1 MLREIDM
8 DAAKIDLPID
18 KLKYWAKNYPE
29 RQVLFQPINGK
40 LHTYTW
46 QQILEQA
53 TTVASKLVSLGYEPG
68 DKIALL
74 SKNVAEWF
82 IADFAIMMGG
92 FVSIPI
98 YPTANAETIAYV
110 LEHAECKAIFIGK
123 LDDFGPQEAG
133 INTKVKRIDMGYPTM
148 QTEVSWSDCIACESE
163 FAEPVVKPDDV
174 MTILYTSGSTGM
186 PKGALHSYR
195 SFVNTGLHLG
205 MRVGTTP
212 EDRSLSYLP
221 LAHCT
226 ERAYVESTFLS
237 YGAQIYFVE
246 SLDTFNRDLVCCSP
260 TVFGSVPR
268 LWTLFQKGVLQKMP
282 QKKLDLLLK
291 IPFVSSLI
299 KKKIKAGLGFS
310 DARIFLSGSAPIS
323 EKILEWYQKLG
334 INIGEAWGM
343 TETFAAGT
351 TPRMDKPAKFGTI
364 SLPTEGVDLRIADD
378 GEIVMKTDSNMLG
391 YYKDDAKTEEALVD
405 GFVQTG
411 DLGELD
417 SEGYVKITGRKKDIF
432 KTEKGKYV
440 APVPIEK
447 LFAENEYIE
456 QMCLMGT
463 TLKQPVLIVN
473 LSQSGKSQ
481 DRGLLTESLETTL
494 AHVNQSL
501 EKHETVSHIIVAG
514 SDWTAESGE
523 LTPTLKVKRHV
534 IEKVFLSQAQSC
546 EGEGKI
552 RFD

>member
-1 MLREIDM
+1 MS
-8 DAAKIDLPID
+8 AANIDLPID
-18 KLKYWAKNYPE
+18 KLKYWAENYPNRE
-29 RQVLFQPINGK
+29 VLFQPINGE
-40 LHTYTW
+40 LRTFTW

-53 TTVASKLVSLGYEPG
+53 TAVASKLKALGYEPG

-74 SKNVAEWF
+74 SKNCAQWF
-82 IADFAIMMGG
+82 IADFALMMGG
-92 FVSIPI
+92 YISIPI
-98 YPTANAETIAYV
+98 YPTANAETIEYV

-123 LDDFGPQEAG
+123 LDDHASQEPGIQAG
-133 INTKVKRIDMGYPTM
+133 ITRIGMDYPTM
-148 QTEVSWSDCIACESE
+148 QVELSWADCLACEATNLESGTTL
-163 FAEPVVKPDDV
+163 DSV
-174 MTILYTSGSTGM
+174 MTILYTSGSTGQ
-186 PKGALHSYR
+186 PKGAVHSYR
-195 SFVNTGLHLG
+195 SFVNVGLHLG
-205 MRVGTTP
+205 LRVGTTP

-226 ERAYVESTFLS
+226 ERAYVESTFIS

-246 SLDTFNRDLVCCSP
+246 SLETFSQDLQRCSP

-291 IPFVSSLI
+291 IPFINSVI

-310 DARIFLSGSAPIS
+310 DVRVFLSGSAPIS
-323 EKILEWYQKLG
+323 EKILEWYQKLD

-351 TPRMDKPAKFGTI
+351 TPRMDRPVKFGTI

-378 GEIVMKTDSNMLG
+378 GEILIKTDSNMLG
-391 YYKDDAKTEEALVD
+391 YYKDEAKTAEALID

-417 SEGYVKITGRKKDIF
+417 EEGYVKITGRKKDIF

-447 LFAENEYIE
+447 LFAENEFIE

-463 TLKQPVLIVN
+463 TLSQPVLIVN
-473 LSQSGKSQ
+473 LSQHAKAQ
-481 DRGLLTESLETTL
+481 NRVLVAESLENTL
-494 AHVNQSL
+494 QRVNKSL
-501 EKHETVSHIIVAG
+501 EKHEVVGHIIVA
-514 SDWTAESGE
+514 STDWTPESGE

-534 IEKVFLSQAQSC
+534 IEKVFLSRAQQSQDS
-546 EGEGKI
+546 KVD
-552 RFD
+552 FV

>member
-1 MLREIDM
+1 MS
-8 DAAKIDLPID
+8 AASINLPID
-18 KLKYWAKNYPE
+18 KLKHWAENHPE
-29 RQVLFQPINGK
+29 REVLFQPIKGE
-40 LHTYTW
+40 LHTFTW
-46 QQILEQA
+46 QQILDHA
-53 TTVASKLVSLGYEPG
+53 TAVACKLRLLGYEPG

-74 SKNVAEWF
+74 SKNCAQWF
-82 IADFAIMMGG
+82 IADFALMMGG
-92 FVSIPI
+92 YVSIPI
-98 YPTANAETIAYV
+98 YPTANAETVKYV

-123 LDDFGPQEAG
+123 LDDFASQEPGVTAG
-133 INTKVKRIDMGYPTM
+133 IKRIDMSYPTM
-148 QTEVSWSDCIACESE
+148 SCEVSWADCLATEKTTFDAQVTSDT
-163 FAEPVVKPDDV
+163 V
-174 MTILYTSGSTGM
+174 MTILYTSGSTGQ
-186 PKGALHSYR
+186 PKGAVHSYR
-195 SFVNTGLHLG
+195 SFVNVGIHLG
-205 MRVGTTP
+205 KRVGTTQN
-212 EDRSLSYLP
+212 DRSLSYLP

-246 SLDTFNRDLVCCSP
+246 SLETFSTDLQRCSP

-291 IPFVSSLI
+291 IPIVSSLV
-299 KKKIKAGLGFS
+299 KKKIKAGLGLS
-310 DARIFLSGSAPIS
+310 DARVFLSGSAPIS

-351 TPRMDKPAKFGTI
+351 TPRLDRPIKFGTI
-364 SLPTEGVDLRIADD
+364 SLPTEGVDLQIADD
-378 GEIVMKTDSNMLG
+378 GEILMKTDSNMLG
-391 YYKDDAKTEEALVD
+391 YYKDDAKTAEALIG

-417 SEGYVKITGRKKDIF
+417 PDGYVKITGRKKDIF

-447 LFAENEYIE
+447 HFAENEFIE

-473 LSQSGKSQ
+473 LSQHAQSQ
-481 DRGLLTESLETTL
+481 NKVLVAESLEATL
-494 AHVNQSL
+494 LRVNTKL
-501 EKHETVSHIIVAG
+501 EKHELVGHIIVAS
-514 SDWTAESGE
+514 SDWTPESGE

-534 IEKVFLSQAQSC
+534 IEKAFLSRAQQSQ
-546 EGEGKI
+546 EAKVD
-552 RFD
+552 FV

>member
-1 MLREIDM
+1 MS
-8 DAAKIDLPID
+8 AASINLPID
-18 KLKYWAKNYPE
+18 KLKHWAENHPE
-29 RQVLFQPINGK
+29 REVLFQPIKGE
-40 LHTYTW
+40 LHTFTW
-46 QQILEQA
+46 QQILDHA
-53 TTVASKLVSLGYEPG
+53 TAVACKLRLLGYEPG

-74 SKNVAEWF
+74 SKNCAQWF
-82 IADFAIMMGG
+82 IADFALMMGG
-92 FVSIPI
+92 YVSIPI
-98 YPTANAETIAYV
+98 YPTANAETVKYV

-123 LDDFGPQEAG
+123 LDDFASQEPVVTVG
-133 INTKVKRIDMGYPTM
+133 IKRIDMSYPTM
-148 QTEVSWSDCIACESE
+148 SCEVSWADCLATEKTTFDAQVTSDT
-163 FAEPVVKPDDV
+163 V
-174 MTILYTSGSTGM
+174 MTILYTSGSTGQ
-186 PKGALHSYR
+186 PKGAVHSYR
-195 SFVNTGLHLG
+195 SFVNVGIHLG
-205 MRVGTTP
+205 KRVGTTQN
-212 EDRSLSYLP
+212 DRSLSYLP

-246 SLDTFNRDLVCCSP
+246 SLETFSTDLQRCSP

-291 IPFVSSLI
+291 IPIVSSLV
-299 KKKIKAGLGFS
+299 KKKIKAGLGLS
-310 DARIFLSGSAPIS
+310 DARVFLSGSAPIS

-351 TPRMDKPAKFGTI
+351 TPRLDRPIRFGTI
-364 SLPTEGVDLRIADD
+364 SLPTEGVDLQIADD
-378 GEIVMKTDSNMLG
+378 GEILMKTDSNMLG
-391 YYKDDAKTEEALVD
+391 YYKDDAKTAEALID

-417 SEGYVKITGRKKDIF
+417 PDGYVKITGRKKDIF

-447 LFAENEYIE
+447 HFAENEFIE

-473 LSQSGKSQ
+473 LSQHAQSQ
-481 DRGLLTESLETTL
+481 NKVLVAESLEATL
-494 AHVNQSL
+494 LRVNTKL
-501 EKHETVSHIIVAG
+501 EKHELVGHIIVAS
-514 SDWTAESGE
+514 SDWTPESGE

-534 IEKVFLSQAQSC
+534 IEKAFLSRAQQSQ
-546 EGEGKI
+546 EAKVD
-552 RFD
+552 FV

>member
-1 MLREIDM
+1 M
-8 DAAKIDLPID
+8 DAANIDLPID
-18 KLKYWAKNYPE
+18 KLKCWAENAPDRE
-29 RQVLFQPINGK
+29 VLFQPIDGN

-46 QQILEQA
+46 HQILKQA
-53 TTVASKLVSLGYEPG
+53 TAVASKLSALGYQPG

-82 IADFAIMMGG
+82 IADFAMMMGG

-123 LDDFGPQEAG
+123 LDDFAAQESG
-133 INTKVKRIDMGYPTM
+133 VNTNVKRIGMGYPTM
-148 QTEVSWSDCIACESE
+148 QTEISWADCIASNTE
-163 FAEPVVKPDDV
+163 FVEPTVTPDSV

-186 PKGALHSYR
+186 PKGAIHSYR

-205 MRVGTTP
+205 QRVGTTP
-212 EDRSLSYLP
+212 DDRSLSYLP

-246 SLDTFNRDLVCCSP
+246 SLDTFNRDLVRCSP

-282 QKKLDLLLK
+282 QKKLNLLLK
-291 IPFVSSLI
+291 IPLVSSLV

-323 EKILEWYQKLG
+323 EKILEWYQKLD
-334 INIGEAWGM
+334 INISEAWGM

-378 GEIVMKTDSNMLG
+378 GEIIMKTDSNMLG

-411 DLGELD
+411 DLGAMD

-447 LFAENEYIE
+447 RFAENEYIE

-473 LSQSGKSQ
+473 LSQSGKGQERAFLS
-481 DRGLLTESLETTL
+481 ESLEATL
-494 AHVNQSL
+494 ISVNQSL
-501 EKHETVSHIIVAG
+501 EKHETVSHIIVAS

-534 IEKVFLSQAQSC
+534 IEEIFLSQAQQCGDDRVSYL
-546 EGEGKI
+546 
-552 RFD
+552 